1 MFGLVIQDRRSV
13 MRLFHSRDFSRLYS
27 NMGFTR
33 VSLSETQHLFW
44 NGFGFFFML
53 LKK

>member
-13 MRLFHSRDFSRLYS
+13 MKLFHSGEDFSRLYS

-33 VSLSETQHLFW
+33 VT
-44 NGFGFFFML
+44 
-53 LKK
+53 